1 MPRTP
6 TAPTLA
12 YIANRSVSGCPT
24 GNALAATPTGDTQ
37 RSVCTT
43 VGALDISEIETHGN
57 PLSSHIDASSTLGVP
72 PDLITTTR
80 FSFVVDVNLQSPSKV
95 AESRPPTP

>member
-43 VGALDISEIETHGN
+43 VGALDISEFETHGN

-80 FSFVVDVNLQSPSKV
+80 FSFVVDVRSEEHTSELQSL
-95 AESRPPTP
+95 RHL